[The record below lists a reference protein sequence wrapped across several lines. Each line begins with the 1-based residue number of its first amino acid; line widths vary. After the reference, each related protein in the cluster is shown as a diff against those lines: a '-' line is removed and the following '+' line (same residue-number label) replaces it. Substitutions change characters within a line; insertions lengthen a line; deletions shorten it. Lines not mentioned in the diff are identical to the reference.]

1 MDEQDSSRY
10 NNSNR
15 AFLQAFLARSTL
27 TFDEAK
33 PILAAIFTAHE
44 RRKVLP
50 KDVTEVDFNKYIL
63 AANEAIS
70 AFDLEIRS
78 TEHQISRKRTY
89 ALVNSTDDPITQLA
103 TSYTA
108 DEISYVKRVLDAM
121 FETNNTPR
129 KAIMAVS
136 STEAVRLAKAPS
148 DSSRQT
154 QNGSATQGSNG
165 QSLTMVQAEKTLKNL
180 VAEGWLELSDKSY
193 YSLSPRALMELR
205 GWLIDTYND
214 DDGDEDEGDVRIRTC
229 MACKEII
236 TVGQRCPNMA
246 CACRLH
252 DICIEKFFRIRKATS
267 CPLCQMDWTNN
278 KNFVGERVVTSMV
291 AGKKRSGMGT
301 SAKKN
306 RSVAVE
312 ATEEEEDQEGDVQE
326 S

>member
-1 MDEQDSSRY
+1 MVRDTTTAIALSSKLSWLGPHLHSMKPSPFSLQFSLLMVFRY
-10 NNSNR
+10 FHCSHLIHADNG
-15 AFLQAFLARSTL
+15 L
-27 TFDEAK
+27 
-33 PILAAIFTAHE
+33 E

-50 KDVTEVDFNKYIL
+50 KDVTEADFNKYIL

-103 TSYTA
+103 TSHTA

-180 VAEGWLELSDKSY
+180 VVEGWLELSDKGY

-214 DDGDEDEGDVRIRTC
+214 DDGDEDERDVRIRTC

-236 TVGQRCPNMA
+236 TVVSVDLGC
-246 CACRLH
+246 
-252 DICIEKFFRIRKATS
+252 KAFS
-267 CPLCQMDWTNN
+267 ANVGLGPAMSQHGLCL
-278 KNFVGERVVTSMV
+278 SI
-291 AGKKRSGMGT
+291 A
-301 SAKKN
+301 
-306 RSVAVE
+306 
-312 ATEEEEDQEGDVQE
+312 
-326 S
+326 